1 MCIKTAGHIQD
12 NGSMEESKVMEKLKI
27 QKSQRGIKFIFIKT
41 IFMKAAGKKT
51 NKMVLVKS

>member
-1 MCIKTAGHIQD
+1 MAGHIQD
-12 NGSMEESKVMEKLKI
+12 NGSMEESKVTEKLKI
-27 QKSQRGIKFIFIKT
+27 QKSQREIKFIFIKT